1 MTKQFSLRNLHVWLK
16 RFPRKFRSMQSP
28 RNGMA
33 FAVCRTRWVSHVLR
47 VVDTAEL
54 CPHSPVKSTRKIRQL
69 PGQLASLLSA
79 TGNYYAMLIG
89 LDRLRTRSVR
99 KPRAQA
105 NEPGQSPK
113 DVAKPPSC
121 SYTTRAVNTDRKK
134 YLNLA
139 LKITGILENIHFARS
154 FLKAAYYQFVSLS
167 VYPSVSSYAV

>member
-1 MTKQFSLRNLHVWLK
+1 
-16 RFPRKFRSMQSP
+16 
-28 RNGMA
+28 
-33 FAVCRTRWVSHVLR
+33 VLR

-105 NEPGQSPK
+105 NDPGQPK
-113 DVAKPPSC
+113 DVAMPPKLFL
-121 SYTTRAVNTDRKK
+121 YHTRCKHRQEKIFKFGIEIIRYLRK
-134 YLNLA
+134 Y
-139 LKITGILENIHFARS
+139 S
-154 FLKAAYYQFVSLS
+154 FFTIVFEGC
-167 VYPSVSSYAV
+167 VHICPSVCPFTRPFVRPLVSTQSSISVLELSG